1 MSTESKHFTI
11 WQTTKERVP
20 KLPFEAMKNAA
31 LGKKY
36 SLSLVFCGEKRM
48 QSLNRAHRGI
58 DKPTDILS
66 FPLDEESGEIFISIK
81 NSRKM
86 MRDFGRELDNFI
98 GFLFIHGLIHLKGFD
113 HGSRMEAEEVK
124 LRRRFKI

>member
-1 MSTESKHFTI
+1 MSKESENFAI
-11 WQTTKERVP
+11 RQTTKERVP

-36 SLSLVFCGEKRM
+36 SLSIVFCGEKRM
-48 QSLNRAHRGI
+48 RTLNHTHRRI